1 MRDWIQNIPVQ
12 LVVSHYDY
20 MEDSYTYPPD
30 TTHVELHETAER
42 AGVPAFAAA
51 APEVPPPNYI
61 ALYSSWKSNPTLQAP
76 ILLHEAYHFSFPTL
90 RSHDRSKP
98 WINPY
103 AYEGLVSTLGGLAL
117 SPELNRIFPP

>member
-1 MRDWIQNIPVQ
+1 
-12 LVVSHYDY
+12 
-20 MEDSYTYPPD
+20 MEDSYTYPSD

-61 ALYSSWKSNPTLQAP
+61 ALYSSWKSNSTLQAP
-76 ILLHEAYHFSFPTL
+76 HEADHFTFPTL
-90 RSHDRSKP
+90 RSHNRSKP

-103 AYEGLVSTLGGLAL
+103 AYEGLVSTFGGI
-117 SPELNRIFPP
+117 SY